1 LSLRARITAGALV
14 VVAGALSV
22 GGMTVINTT
31 EREMTSQIDAA
42 LRADADFTERMI
54 TRGSGLPVGEGPTDL
69 YVQFVD
75 ADRKVV
81 AAGTAALGR
90 PALSAPGQAVGSIT
104 DVTDPRLGRL
114 RVLVEDAPNEE
125 ELTLVLARS
134 SRNVAAVH
142 ASQVRLL
149 TVLAVAG
156 SALLAFLVWFVV
168 GRALRPVEQMRAVVE
183 NLDDGDLSTRV
194 DLPGTRDELD
204 RLART
209 LNELLARLET
219 AVSRERE
226 FVADASHDLRTP
238 IAAVRALLEA
248 ETTDPAMTVL
258 TRADALA
265 RLDHLQGLV
274 DDLLTL
280 SRADSADPPPNTPVD
295 LDELVLGQA
304 RQLSRGTVLRVDTT
318 RVSGGQVS
326 GRDTDLARLV
336 QNLATNAARHAHS
349 TVAFAVHQFDEM
361 VELVVDDDGPGIDPR
376 DRDRVFERFRALDD
390 VRTGTTSGSGL
401 GLAIVA
407 TIVSAHHGT
416 VRVGDAPGGGARFEV
431 RLPAY
436 LPTPLPGQASAPTSP
451 ASPPAARPAG

>member
-1 LSLRARITAGALV
+1 LSLRVRITAGALV
-14 VVAGALSV
+14 VVAGALSIA
-22 GGMTVINTT
+22 GMTVIGTT

-75 ADRKVV
+75 ADRNVV
-81 AAGTAALGR
+81 GAGTAAAGR
-90 PALSAPGQAVGSIT
+90 PALSAPGQVVGSIV
-104 DVTDPRLGRL
+104 DVADPKLGRL
-114 RVLVEDAPNEE
+114 RVLVAEVPDNPT
-125 ELTLVLARS
+125 LTLVLARS

-149 TVLAVAG
+149 TVLVVAG
-156 SALLAFLVWFVV
+156 STFLAVLVWFVV

-183 NLDDGDLSTRV
+183 HLDDKDLSTRI
-194 DLPGTRDELD
+194 DFPGTRDELD

-209 LNELLARLET
+209 LNELLARLEA
-219 AVSRERE
+219 AVGRERE

-248 ETTDPAMTVL
+248 ETTDPAMTVM

-265 RLDHLQGLV
+265 RLDHLQSLV
-274 DDLLTL
+274 DDLLVL
-280 SRADSADPPPNTPVD
+280 SRADSAGPPPDAPVD
-295 LDELVLGQA
+295 VDELVLGQA
-304 RQLSRGTVLRVDTT
+304 RQLRRGTLLRVDTT
-318 RVSGGQVS
+318 RVSGGQVA

-336 QNLATNAARHAHS
+336 ENLATNASRHAHS
-349 TVAFAVHQFDEM
+349 IVAFAVHQFDDT
-361 VELVVDDDGPGIDPR
+361 VELVVDDDGPGIPSQ
-376 DRDRVFERFRALDD
+376 DRDRVFERFRTLDD
-390 VRTGTTSGSGL
+390 ARTGTTSGSGL

-407 TIVSAHHGT
+407 AIVSAHHGT

-436 LPTPLPGQASAPTSP
+436 LPAPTSGD
-451 ASPPAARPAG
+451 ASALDLPSAPPAIRPTP